1 MASVLFKAQKL
12 DSCIELD
19 ELSLRYLNTSNNLYA
34 KAIVYN
40 NLAVAQERKGMDA
53 ACIENYK
60 LAIEYA
66 RATQNKSGIANYC
79 NNLGNVL
86 IKFKRIKEAFP
97 YLQEAWEVATEI
109 NQRRTREEAAA
120 NLSMCY
126 WLTGQYKQAYIYLN
140 ASAQLQDTL
149 FGEQTTRAIA
159 EMQTKYETT
168 KKEKDNQI
176 LKKNNEIQALSIKEG
191 NLKISRRNTLMLAMG
206 ITMLLGLITFYLI
219 YNRYKLKQQL
229 SMEAALLKQQELRAK
244 AVLEAEELERQRI
257 GKDLHDGIG
266 QMLSAVKLNM
276 AGLEKQVGNG
286 NSDQADLLHN
296 AMSLLDESVKE
307 IRTISHSMM
316 PNVLISAGLAK
327 AVRNF
332 VDSLASSGQLKIDL
346 HISGLD
352 QRLDPA
358 IETVIYRVMQE
369 IVNNIIKHAKASNI
383 SIQLLRFDNE
393 ITLMIEDNGVGFN
406 VTEVM
411 AKEGGL
417 GLKNI
422 ISRVEYLKGKVHFD
436 SHLGRGTTVSI
447 DIPLS

>member
-1 MASVLFKAQKL
+1 
-12 DSCIELD
+12 
-19 ELSLRYLNTSNNLYA
+19 
-34 KAIVYN
+34 
-40 NLAVAQERKGMDA
+40 
-53 ACIENYK
+53 
-60 LAIEYA
+60 
-66 RATQNKSGIANYC
+66 
-79 NNLGNVL
+79 
-86 IKFKRIKEAFP
+86 
-97 YLQEAWEVATEI
+97 
-109 NQRRTREEAAA
+109 
-120 NLSMCY
+120 
-126 WLTGQYKQAYIYLN
+126 
-140 ASAQLQDTL
+140 
-149 FGEQTTRAIA
+149 
-159 EMQTKYETT
+159 
-168 KKEKDNQI
+168 
-176 LKKNNEIQALSIKEG
+176 
-191 NLKISRRNTLMLAMG
+191 
-206 ITMLLGLITFYLI
+206 
-219 YNRYKLKQQL
+219 
-229 SMEAALLKQQELRAK
+229 
-244 AVLEAEELERQRI
+244 
-257 GKDLHDGIG
+257 
-266 QMLSAVKLNM
+266 MLSAVKLNM
-276 AGLEKQVGNG
+276 AGLEKQMVST
-286 NSDQADLLHN
+286 NSGQADLLHN